1 MSAVEQK
8 VAAIYMAKDAVG
20 PLGTPLMLEEVMFC
34 PVLEWLG
41 DVLSAS
47 GVERF
52 FVACEPE
59 WREQA
64 AACMDGLSATVVT
77 EEPLAA
83 FEAFVAETEKTEK
96 VLRIDMPTLPFQGG
110 LGQFSTFK
118 ELMDASLYC
127 RDDIMKTFVTSG
139 VKVIDPQN
147 TYIDPRASVA
157 PGACILP
164 GTIIRG
170 RSFIETRA
178 EIGPNSVVNNCT
190 VGEGTKI
197 NQSQVNDSVF
207 GKNVRVGPFAYV
219 RPGCRVAD
227 NAKVGDFV
235 ELKNSSLGEKTSLA
249 HLTYIGDSD
258 VGAGVNFGCGC
269 VTVNYDGDK
278 KYRCTVG
285 DRSFI
290 GCNTNL
296 IAPVSV
302 GEGAYIA
309 AGATITKDVP
319 ADALAV
325 ARARQENKEGW
336 AKRRRDAKQSKY

>member
-1 MSAVEQK
+1 MDQK
-8 VAAIYMAKDAVG
+8 IAAIYMAKEALS

-34 PVLEWLG
+34 PVIEWLA

-52 FVACEPE
+52 FVFCEAQ
-59 WREQA
+59 WREQV
-64 AACMDGLSATVVT
+64 AACLEGLTNEIVT
-77 EEPLAA
+77 EGG
-83 FEAFVAETEKTEK
+83 FEAYEAFIAETEKTEK

-110 LGQFSTFK
+110 LGQFSSFK

-127 RDDIMKTFVTSG
+127 RDEIMKTFVTSG

-170 RSFIETRA
+170 RSFIETRC
-178 EIGPNSVVNNCT
+178 EIGPNSVVNNC
-190 VGEGTKI
+190 VIGEGTVI
-197 NQSQVNDSVF
+197 NQSQVNESSF
-207 GKNVRVGPFAYV
+207 GKGCRVGPFSYV
-219 RPGCRVAD
+219 RPGCTVAD
-227 NAKVGDFV
+227 NAKIGDFV
-235 ELKNSSLGEKTSLA
+235 ELKNSTVGEKTSLA
-249 HLTYIGDSD
+249 HLTYVGDSD
-258 VGAGVNFGCGC
+258 VGSGVNFGCGC
-269 VTVNYDGDK
+269 ITVNYDGNR

-285 DRSFI
+285 DHSFI

-319 ADALAV
+319 ADALAI
-325 ARARQENKEGW
+325 ARSRQEIREGW
-336 AKRRRDAKQSKY
+336 AKKRRELLKSKF